1 MRAGNG
7 LTGDIH
13 EFQITP
19 KNTALFTVY
28 HQMPVDLTKAHGPK
42 KGRIFDGIV
51 QERDIASGK
60 VLFEWHSYPAVGLNE
75 SYAPPPKASA
85 KKPAPWDYFHINSIA
100 EEPNGNFLISARNT
114 HTLYELSR
122 STHKIMWRLGGK
134 KSDFKM
140 GPGTNFEWQHDAR
153 RQPDGTITLF
163 DNGAAPPIEGNA
175 QFLPNG
181 HLFVG
186 WGAVPYYTE
195 FDAQGGVLLDARFGK
210 LRGRITGPNQDADSY
225 RVYRFVWHGHP
236 TDTPAVAVRGN
247 KVFVSWNGATEVAK
261 WRLVADGHPGQ
272 TIAKTAFET
281 ALPLPAAAKE
291 VAVVAL
297 DSKGATLGRSK
308 TISP

>member
-1 MRAGNG
+1 
-7 LTGDIH
+7 
-13 EFQITP
+13 
-19 KNTALFTVY
+19 
-28 HQMPVDLTKAHGPK
+28 
-42 KGRIFDGIV
+42 
-51 QERDIASGK
+51 
-60 VLFEWHSYPAVGLNE
+60 
-75 SYAPPPKASA
+75 
-85 KKPAPWDYFHINSIA
+85 
-100 EEPNGNFLISARNT
+100 
-114 HTLYELSR
+114 
-122 STHKIMWRLGGK
+122 
-134 KSDFKM
+134 M

-163 DNGAAPPIEGNA
+163 DNGAAPPIEKFTRILRLRVNTAAKTATLVKAYRHPAHLLAPFEGNA